1 MSLPLLMITNLDN
14 MSEKEQ
20 KEFMKNISEGMN
32 ENIFFDPNKNNLVK
46 FKKSF
51 INKLRKQAKTTV
63 EHIMAALILDT
74 VKRIDDEYWYFDCHC
89 EKYANNNYYECFR
102 FTEKHLHD
110 YPDLPK
116 LIEMKNQANQNNKEN
131 IVCFHNNGKLSV
143 CEKPM

>member
-51 INKLRKQAKTTV
+51 INNSQQNYCCNCKPCCNNINSPGNYCCRVTF
-63 EHIMAALILDT
+63 ALD
-74 VKRIDDEYWYFDCHC
+74 ID
-89 EKYANNNYYECFR
+89 
-102 FTEKHLHD
+102 
-110 YPDLPK
+110 
-116 LIEMKNQANQNNKEN
+116 
-131 IVCFHNNGKLSV
+131 
-143 CEKPM
+143 